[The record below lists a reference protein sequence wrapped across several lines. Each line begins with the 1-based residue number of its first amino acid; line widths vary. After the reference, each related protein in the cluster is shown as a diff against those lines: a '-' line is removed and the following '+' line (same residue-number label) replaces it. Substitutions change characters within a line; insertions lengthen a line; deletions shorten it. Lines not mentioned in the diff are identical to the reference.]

1 MAKKN
6 GTNFVIESGAG
17 DGAAISDQEYINAG
31 AKIGTVK
38 ETLEAD
44 VVLKVR
50 PPQESPSLGG
60 DHQVDHIRQGSTLV
74 SFLWP
79 GQNKDLVN
87 KIKDRNVTS
96 FAMDQIPRITRA
108 QTFDALSSMANT
120 AGYKAVI
127 MAA

>member
-60 DHQVDHIRQGSTLV
+60 DH
-74 SFLWP
+74 
-79 GQNKDLVN
+79 
-87 KIKDRNVTS
+87 
-96 FAMDQIPRITRA
+96 
-108 QTFDALSSMANT
+108 
-120 AGYKAVI
+120 
-127 MAA
+127 